1 MVRRAVSACMED
13 HVRGDAKFLG
23 GTDASDRTAGHG
35 GVGLPLL
42 QYSRVQSETTGWSS
56 PEGGSADR
64 VARRFQRRLRRAP
77 RRIRGRQRMQF
88 RHPSEHEHAAMR
100 SRIKIT
106 NIEALCACYFSNRF

>member
-42 QYSRVQSETTGWSS
+42 QYSRVQSEITGWSS

-64 VARRFQRRLRRAP
+64 VT
-77 RRIRGRQRMQF
+77 RRI
-88 RHPSEHEHAAMR
+88 PVAASTGAAPN
-100 SRIKIT
+100 SRAAT
-106 NIEALCACYFSNRF
+106 DAVSASF